1 VKTFHPH
8 RTNGRDRPTTTITL
22 SEGAAVVIVA
32 GGAAALAT
40 MTNDVG
46 PLLAFTGAL
55 LVAAVTWISTDRR
68 QARQLAHQSERDTAM
83 RDNDRN
89 RLERQLEEQHAQLH
103 AQLNAERDRQQAELM
118 HHRELSDLDDLRKLL
133 DEAAVALHEA
143 EYAAMA
149 VQGAHTIHGNRLV
162 EEARDAVYNVT
173 ASGRSLDSLAARLAI
188 RLGEDDRLSQTFDSA
203 NKWLL
208 LLVRSMD
215 QTPFD
220 DLGTS
225 DARNHGF
232 VTAITGYRGYVRYF
246 QRVAGQR
253 VGATMPDFPEP
264 TVPAEEL
271 VPPPAD
277 TLAVLKPQPIENDSR
292 PKDI

>member
-1 VKTFHPH
+1 M
-8 RTNGRDRPTTTITL
+8 
-22 SEGAAVVIVA
+22 VIVA

-40 MTNDVG
+40 MTNEVG

-68 QARQLAHQSERDTAM
+68 QARQLAHQSERDAAM
-83 RDNDRN
+83 RDNDRD
-89 RLERQLEEQHAQLH
+89 RLERQLEEEHARLH
-103 AQLNAERDRQQAELM
+103 AQLNAERDRQRAEMM
-118 HHRELSDLDDLRKLL
+118 HHRELTDLDDLRKLL

-143 EYAAMA
+143 HYAAMA
-149 VQGAHTIHGNRLV
+149 VQGVHTTHGNKLV
-162 EEARDAVYNVT
+162 EEARDAVYKVT
-173 ASGRSLDSLAARLAI
+173 AAGRSLDSLAARLAI
-188 RLGEDDRLSQTFDSA
+188 RLGEGDRLSQTFDSA

-215 QTPFD
+215 QTRFD
-220 DLGTS
+220 DVGTS
-225 DARNHGF
+225 YARNQSF
-232 VTAITGYRGYVRYF
+232 VTAIAGYRGYVRYF

-264 TVPAEEL
+264 TLPDEDL

-277 TLAVLKPQPIENDSR
+277 TLPVLEPEPNENDSR
-292 PKDI
+292 PKDG